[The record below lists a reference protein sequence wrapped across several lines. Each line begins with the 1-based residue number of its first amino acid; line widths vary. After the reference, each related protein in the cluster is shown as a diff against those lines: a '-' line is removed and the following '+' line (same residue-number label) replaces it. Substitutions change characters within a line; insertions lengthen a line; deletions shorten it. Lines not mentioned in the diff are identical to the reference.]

1 MFHNR
6 LKALSPTLKTG
17 IFMRRIMLVLC
28 FFAFNNVWAQ
38 ELPTHSKNI
47 ILTEIASD
55 VYFEDEGYERAPQKI
70 EDFSFNQID
79 ESVFLV
85 QGKSYSEW
93 DMKEI
98 EYLCKV
104 EVLSRGMIE
113 VPKDISVSCD
123 LKGENWP
130 HQNK

>member
-1 MFHNR
+1 MFH
-6 LKALSPTLKTG
+6 
-17 IFMRRIMLVLC
+17 
-28 FFAFNNVWAQ
+28 
-38 ELPTHSKNI
+38 
-47 ILTEIASD
+47 
-55 VYFEDEGYERAPQKI
+55 
-70 EDFSFNQID
+70 NQID

-98 EYLCKV
+98 EYLCMV